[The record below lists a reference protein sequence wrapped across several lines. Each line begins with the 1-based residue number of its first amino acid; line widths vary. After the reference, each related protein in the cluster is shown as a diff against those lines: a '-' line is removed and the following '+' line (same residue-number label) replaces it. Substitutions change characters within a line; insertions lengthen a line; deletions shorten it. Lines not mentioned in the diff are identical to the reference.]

1 MSSLSFGMFFC
12 KETRILFLY
21 LLSYILVYIFLSIV
35 TLGENEEIEIIFHE
49 EVKYNYIQ

>member
-1 MSSLSFGMFFC
+1 MFFC

-35 TLGENEEIEIIFHE
+35 ALGENEEIEIIFHE
-49 EVKYNYIQ
+49 QVKYNYIQ